1 MQTEGPG
8 LWDSLLL
15 NTLSFFVIPVERGA
29 TTQVWLA
36 SGEGGDKDAI
46 GGEYFI
52 RCKPSKVTSAG
63 NDMDVARKLWGVSET
78 MTGEKFEL

>member
-1 MQTEGPG
+1 MQTEGPE

-15 NTLSFFVIPVERGA
+15 NTLSYFVIPVEHGA

-36 SGEGGDKDAI
+36 SGEGGNKDDI

-63 NDMDVARKLWGVSET
+63 NDMDMAKKLWDVSEK
-78 MTGEKFEL
+78 MTGEEFKL